1 MISEKWIKYT
11 KEQQILMIANEINRA
26 KNAILNNYNEDAKCC
41 YERALELIVL
51 TIDDLKWRNNL
62 KEIIRCKE
70 VVASLYIEMN
80 INLNNLLYKCLI
92 QLNSKAY
99 NMLC

>member
-26 KNAILNNYNEDAKCC
+26 KNAILKNYYEDAKCC
-41 YERALELIVL
+41 YERALELLVL
-51 TIDDLKWRNNL
+51 TIDDFKWRNNL

-70 VVASLYIEMN
+70 FVATLYIEMN
-80 INLNNLLYKCLI
+80 INLNNLLYNCLI

-99 NMLC
+99 NMLY